1 MENSTQEFKTEQQKK
16 QEEVIRKIVLS
27 HCVSCHQ
34 QLDLLQLRLINFDD
48 LIKGVIDTV
57 KETNRLL
64 SQEEVMSKKL
74 KDKSNTKLEIV

>member
-1 MENSTQEFKTEQQKK
+1 MDNSTQEFKTEQQKK

-57 KETNRLL
+57 KETQRLL
-64 SQEEVMSKKL
+64 NQEEVFNKKINKDKKL
-74 KDKSNTKLEIV
+74 KVVE

>member
-1 MENSTQEFKTEQQKK
+1 MDNSTQEFKTEQQKK

-57 KETNRLL
+57 KETQRLL
-64 SQEEVMSKKL
+64 NQEEVFNNKINKEDKKL
-74 KDKSNTKLEIV
+74 KVVE

>member
-1 MENSTQEFKTEQQKK
+1 MDNSTQEFKTEQQKK

-48 LIKGVIDTV
+48 LIKGVIETV
-57 KETNRLL
+57 KETQRLL
-64 SQEEVMSKKL
+64 NQEEVFNKKINKDKKL
-74 KDKSNTKLEIV
+74 KVVE

>member
-1 MENSTQEFKTEQQKK
+1 MDNSTQEFKTEQQKK

-48 LIKGVIDTV
+48 LVKGVIDTV
-57 KETNRLL
+57 KETQRLL
-64 SQEEVMSKKL
+64 NQEEVFNNKINKQDKKL
-74 KDKSNTKLEIV
+74 KVVE

>member
-64 SQEEVMSKKL
+64 AQEEVMSKKL

>member
-1 MENSTQEFKTEQQKK
+1 MDNSTQEFKTEQQKK

-57 KETNRLL
+57 KETQRLL
-64 SQEEVMSKKL
+64 NQEEVYNKKINKDKKL
-74 KDKSNTKLEIV
+74 KVVE

>member
-1 MENSTQEFKTEQQKK
+1 MDNSTQEFKTEQQKK

-57 KETNRLL
+57 KETQRLL
-64 SQEEVMSKKL
+64 NQEEVFNNKINKDKKL
-74 KDKSNTKLEIV
+74 KVVE

>member
-1 MENSTQEFKTEQQKK
+1 MDNSTQEFKTEQQKK

-57 KETNRLL
+57 KETQRLL
-64 SQEEVMSKKL
+64 NQEEVFNSKINKDKKL
-74 KDKSNTKLEIV
+74 KVVE

>member
-1 MENSTQEFKTEQQKK
+1 MDNSTQEFKTEQQKK

-57 KETNRLL
+57 KETQRLL
-64 SQEEVMSKKL
+64 NQEEVFNNKINKDKKL
-74 KDKSNTKLEIV
+74 KVVK

>member
-1 MENSTQEFKTEQQKK
+1 MDNSTQEFKTEQQKK

-48 LIKGVIDTV
+48 LVKGVIDTV
-57 KETNRLL
+57 KETQRLL
-64 SQEEVMSKKL
+64 NQEEVFNSKINKQDKKL
-74 KDKSNTKLEIV
+74 KVVE

>member
-1 MENSTQEFKTEQQKK
+1 MDNSTQEFKTEQQKK

-57 KETNRLL
+57 KETQRLL
-64 SQEEVMSKKL
+64 NQEEVFNSKINKDNKL
-74 KDKSNTKLEIV
+74 KVVE

>member
-1 MENSTQEFKTEQQKK
+1 MDNSEEVFKTEQQKK

-27 HCVSCHQ
+27 QCVSCHQ

-57 KETNRLL
+57 KETQRLL
-64 SQEEVMSKKL
+64 NQEEVFNSKINKDKKL
-74 KDKSNTKLEIV
+74 KVVK

>member
-1 MENSTQEFKTEQQKK
+1 MDNSTQEFKTEQQKK

-57 KETNRLL
+57 KETQRLL
-64 SQEEVMSKKL
+64 NQEEVFNNKINKEDKKL
-74 KDKSNTKLEIV
+74 KVVK

>member
-1 MENSTQEFKTEQQKK
+1 MDNSTQEFKTEQQKK

-27 HCVSCHQ
+27 HCVSCHH

-57 KETNRLL
+57 KETQRLL
-64 SQEEVMSKKL
+64 NQEEVFNSKINKDKKL
-74 KDKSNTKLEIV
+74 KVVE

>member
-1 MENSTQEFKTEQQKK
+1 MDNSTQEFKTEQQKK

-57 KETNRLL
+57 KETQRLL
-64 SQEEVMSKKL
+64 NQEEVFNSKINKDKKL
-74 KDKSNTKLEIV
+74 KVVK

>member
-57 KETNRLL
+57 KETTRLL
-64 SQEEVMSKKL
+64 NQEEVMSKKL

>member
-1 MENSTQEFKTEQQKK
+1 MDNSTNEFKTEQQKK

-57 KETNRLL
+57 KETQRLL
-64 SQEEVMSKKL
+64 NQEEVFNSKINKQDKKL
-74 KDKSNTKLEIV
+74 KVVK

>member
-1 MENSTQEFKTEQQKK
+1 MDNSTQEFKTEQQKK

-57 KETNRLL
+57 KRH
-64 SQEEVMSKKL
+64 
-74 KDKSNTKLEIV
+74 KDY

>member
-64 SQEEVMSKKL
+64 SQEEVMSQKL

>member
-1 MENSTQEFKTEQQKK
+1 MDNSTQEFKTEQQKK

-57 KETNRLL
+57 KETQRLL
-64 SQEEVMSKKL
+64 NQEEVFNNKVNKDKKL
-74 KDKSNTKLEIV
+74 KVVE

>member
-64 SQEEVMSKKL
+64 NQEEVQ
-74 KDKSNTKLEIV
+74 DI